1 MFMVPNTY
9 VIYSNKMYD
18 DIDDVNL
25 NIIPIF
31 D

>member
-1 MFMVPNTY
+1 
-9 VIYSNKMYD
+9 MYD

-25 NIIPIF
+25 NITYLIRIIDKNAINFSF